1 MHKVL
6 RIRAEKDRDMMKKE
20 KDELKAQKRKLE
32 FIIADML
39 NQKEATRAKMRKI
52 IAIASEE

>member
-1 MHKVL
+1 MHKYL

-20 KDELKAQKRKLE
+20 KDQLKADKRKLE

-39 NQKEATRAKMRKI
+39 KQKEGTRAKMRKI
-52 IAIASEE
+52 IAISSEE

>member
-1 MHKVL
+1 
-6 RIRAEKDRDMMKKE
+6 MKKE
-20 KDELKAQKRKLE
+20 KEELKAQKRKLE

-39 NQKEATRAKMRKI
+39 DQKEATKAKMRKI